1 MCGICGFTG
10 NVENGEQVLQKMTD
24 IIAHRGP
31 DGAGTYRT
39 DDVALGHRRL
49 SIIDLDLGGQPMF
62 SADRKIAIV
71 FNGEIYNYKEIQA
84 ELKEKGYTFATNCD
98 TEVLIVGYQAYGV
111 DILQRVRGMFAFA
124 LWDEEKRQLFAARD
138 FFGIKP
144 FYYAIEEGHLIFGS
158 EIKSILEHPLYKKEM
173 NPAALEQYLTFQ
185 YSVLPETFFK
195 GVYKLMPGHY
205 MIFRNGVAELERYW
219 QPDYDMKEDADLDTL
234 VDQIDAAM
242 QDSVKY
248 HMVSDVEVGSF
259 LSSGIDSSFL
269 TASLTKN
276 SQSAKTFTVGFGD
289 PKYNEISYAREL
301 CEILGIE
308 HNGKLI
314 TEEEF
319 WDVLKTVQ
327 WHMDEPLADP
337 AAVALYFVDREARK
351 KVKVVLSGE
360 GADELFGGYN
370 IYHEP
375 ISLAGYQKLPKG
387 LRKAL
392 AAAAAALPFSFKGKN
407 FLIRGSKTVEER
419 FIGNAYMFSPKER
432 EKLLRQAPSGLL
444 PTDLTRPFYDQ
455 VKDLDDTTK
464 MQYIDLNFWMLGDIL
479 LKTDKMSMANSL
491 ESRVPFLDKEVFRVA
506 RTVPTRYKVTADETK
521 FAMRKAANRYVPEAW
536 AKKKKLGFPVPI
548 RVMLKEDRYYN
559 IVKKAFT
566 GDTAAQFFHTEE
578 LVKLLEIH
586 KSGKADTSRKIW
598 TVYMFL
604 LWYDVYFGEEEKAS

>member
-10 NVENGEQVLQKMTD
+10 SVDRNEQVLQKMTD
-24 IIAHRGP
+24 VIAHRGP
-31 DGAGTYRT
+31 DGAGLYQT
-39 DDVALGHRRL
+39 DEVSLGHRRL
-49 SIIDLDLGGQPMF
+49 SIIDLELGAQPMF
-62 SADRKIAIV
+62 SQDRKIAIV
-71 FNGEIYNYKEIQA
+71 FNGEIYNYQEIQA
-84 ELKEKGYTFATNCD
+84 ELIEKGYSFATNCD

-111 DILQRVRGMFAFA
+111 DILQHVRGMFAFA
-124 LWDEEKRQLFAARD
+124 LWDEEKKQLFCARD

-144 FYYAIEEGHLIFGS
+144 FYYTVADEQLIFGS
-158 EIKSILEHPLYKKEM
+158 EIKSILEHPSYKKEM
-173 NPAALEQYLTFQ
+173 NPEALEQYLTFQ

-195 GVYKLMPGHY
+195 GIFKLMPGHY
-205 MIFRNGVAELERYW
+205 LLFKDGCAVTTRYWEPDFAMDPEAELE
-219 QPDYDMKEDADLDTL
+219 PL
-234 VDQIDAAM
+234 VDQIDAVM

-269 TASLTKN
+269 TASLSRIN
-276 SQSAKTFTVGFGD
+276 PAARTFTVGFGD
-289 PKYNEISYAREL
+289 ANYNEISYAKDL

-308 HNGKLI
+308 HNGKVI

-375 ISLAGYQKLPKG
+375 KSLAKIQKLPKG
-387 LRKAL
+387 LRKAM
-392 AAAAAALPFSFKGKN
+392 AAAAQAIPFSFKGKN
-407 FLIRGSKTVEER
+407 YLIRASKSVEER

-432 EKLLRQAPSGLL
+432 ERLLLQAPSGVL
-444 PTDLTRPFYDQ
+444 PTDLTKPYYEKA
-455 VKDLDDTTK
+455 KDLDDTTK
-464 MQYIDLNFWMLGDIL
+464 MQYIDLNFWLLGDIL

-506 RTVPTRYKVTADETK
+506 RTIPTKYKVTETETK
-521 FAMRKAANRYVPEAW
+521 FALRKAANRYIPEKW

-548 RVMLKEDRYYN
+548 RLMLREDLYYN
-559 IVKKAFT
+559 KVKQAFT
-566 GDTAAQFFHTEE
+566 GDTARRYFHTEE
-578 LVKLLEIH
+578 LVKLLDRH
-586 KSGKADTSRKIW
+586 KSGKSDVSRKIW

-604 LWYDVYFGEEEKAS
+604 LWHEVYFGA